1 MEESLL
7 RECKEYINANKF
19 EEFQEFYRELT
30 ESDWANLYQKVY
42 LHACLKK
49 NTRLP
54 SGLRLYLG
62 NFLPLHKLPI
72 ANCFFMVM
80 FYLGEAHRLDV
91 LHSLRETNLRRVQH
105 IRNSRQKH
113 AFGGRSVLRWR
124 RKSIEL
130 RCRH

>member
-49 NTRLP
+49 KHQIAEWLETLFTQFP
-54 SGLRLYLG
+54 
-62 NFLPLHKLPI
+62 PI
-72 ANCFFMVM
+72 TQIAYRQLFF
-80 FYLGEAHRLDV
+80 YGYV
-91 LHSLRETNLRRVQH
+91 LLRRD
-105 IRNSRQKH
+105 S
-113 AFGGRSVLRWR
+113 AYFTD
-124 RKSIEL
+124 
-130 RCRH
+130 